1 MSGVALALAAGV
13 GFGLFQAVNR
23 RANSGLDAYR
33 ATFGLLAI
41 GTVGMTL
48 ISLITQDL
56 AAISLAP
63 ISALG
68 FFAAAGIVHFFF
80 GWTLLSLS
88 QQKVGASET
97 GATVAATPLIATV
110 LAALV
115 LDEALTLVIS
125 LGVLL
130 AVAGLATLSL
140 RRKPTA
146 THDGFH
152 VPWFGIGAAASW
164 GTSPLFIRWG
174 LEGLPYPLLGVNIG
188 LAAAMLAYAV
198 ALTVTGRWSGGAI
211 ARSHLGWITLAGVLV
226 AMAILAQWTSY
237 DLIAIAVAVTLMQV
251 SAPVVIVAAPL
262 VVGTDLE
269 RATPALLTGTAL
281 IMSGSILAILAS

>member
-33 ATFGLLAI
+33 ATFGLLAV
-41 GTVGMTL
+41 GTVGMTV
-48 ISLITQDL
+48 ISVLTQDL
-56 AAISLAP
+56 AAIDRAP
-63 ISALG
+63 LGALVA
-68 FFAAAGIVHFFF
+68 FAAAGIVHFFF
-80 GWTLLSLS
+80 GWTLLGLS

-97 GATVAATPLIATV
+97 GATVAATPLIATI

-115 LDEALTLVIS
+115 LDEGLTLVIA

-130 AVAGLATLSL
+130 AVTGLAVLAL
-140 RRKPTA
+140 RRMPASRHT
-146 THDGFH
+146 GFH
-152 VPWFGIGAAASW
+152 IPWFGIGAAASW

-174 LEGLPYPLLGVNIG
+174 LEGLPHPLLGVNIG

-198 ALTVTGRWSGGAI
+198 ALTVTGRWSGNTITRAHI
-211 ARSHLGWITLAGVLV
+211 GWITLAGTMV
-226 AMAILAQWTSY
+226 AVAILAQWTSY

-251 SAPVVIVAAPL
+251 SAPVVIVAAPF
-262 VVGTDLE
+262 VVGTEME
-269 RATPALLTGTAL
+269 RATPALLLGTAL

>member
-23 RANSGLDAYR
+23 KANSGLDAYR
-33 ATFGLLAI
+33 ATFGLLAV
-41 GTVGMTL
+41 GTAGMTV
-48 ISLITQDL
+48 ISLLTQDVS
-56 AAISLAP
+56 AVGRAP
-63 ISALG
+63 IASIAY
-68 FFAAAGIVHFFF
+68 FAAAGIVHFFF
-80 GWTLLSLS
+80 GWTLLALS
-88 QQKVGASET
+88 QQRVGASET

-110 LAALV
+110 LAAIA
-115 LDEALTLVIS
+115 LDEALTLVVS

-130 AVAGLATLSL
+130 AVAGLATLAL
-140 RRKPTA
+140 RRMPGGK
-146 THDGFH
+146 DKGFH
-152 VPWFGIGAAASW
+152 IPWFGIGAAISW

-174 LEGLPYPLLGVNIG
+174 LEGLTQPLLGVNIG

-198 ALTVTGRWSGGAI
+198 ALTVTGRWSGAPI
-211 ARSHLGWITLAGVLV
+211 TRSHFGWIMLAGVLV
-226 AMAILAQWTSY
+226 AAAILAQWTSY

-269 RATPALLTGTAL
+269 RVTPALLLGTAL